1 MAVIEGYTFA
11 VDMQDRGVVASLRQM
26 RSAASAMKAEMRAG
40 FEAIRQG
47 EGSISAYNF
56 KIEQSE
62 RQIENYKNMQKEL
75 RDELEKLSKARE
87 KQIEETKKYADT
99 NSEEAQKVQRAFDET
114 EKKYASTVRQIE
126 NAQHQIN
133 KLTQGIEES
142 RKSILQFNTG
152 LARTRTEAQSVK
164 SVMDGYVRSVNSQGN
179 AFRTAKAQVESYKL
193 QHGALINQFRAEV
206 SETNRLQSK
215 VNGLRNSYSQ
225 QQAKVNQTVREH
237 GKASSEYRKEA
248 AALVGLSE
256 KITNANS
263 EYAKQITQALKVR
276 TSINEISRAERSV
289 TDGGISR
296 LSRAMNNLDT
306 NARRATSHTR
316 EWAQSLRG
324 GIMTAS
330 MALVPFGAA
339 VGKSVQ
345 MSANLQQSW
354 VTTGNLLKFG
364 AKSASEA
371 ASEVR
376 KVGTMQRDAA
386 KFSKEYG
393 YSQKD
398 IADQYTE
405 LVKRGYSAG
414 QSIGSMKS
422 MLEAARASGDDYG
435 DVVQNVS
442 NVLDAFN
449 LRQGK
454 TSEQVIQNSKRVTN
468 AMAYA
473 ADMTATDFKNMGEAM
488 HYVSA
493 SASQSGQSIETTTAA
508 LGELSNAG
516 LEGSIAGTGLRKVLN
531 SLLSPTA
538 GATEALKKYGMTMDD
553 FKTKK
558 GALKQLPDIMKVI
571 NKHTENLSKADR
583 GAFFKAVFG
592 TTGQN
597 AAMILSQSAN
607 AMDDLI
613 QKEEKAEKTNYVH
626 QLAQRNMQSTK
637 MQMQQLKMNIQDI
650 AINLG
655 NKLLPAVNDVAKAMS
670 NWVGSKDGQR
680 AIGDFSKSVSNF
692 ARVISHNSK
701 SIFSFTGGFVEG
713 FTEVFKISGIV
724 VHAIG
729 AVGEAIGLLTKNVEK
744 ALGIRQRNIN
754 FPKYLGEVTGG
765 VIGLVTAFKILK
777 GTVNGLS
784 ALKQDF
790 LSLFRINKE
799 NDKIKLENHELERN
813 VALWK
818 EHNLVSGGDSAIG
831 NSIEI
836 PSKEKG
842 ATSKIEKV
850 ERDVQIRPYLDETR
864 SSRISRW
871 FSNDLSDFGKK
882 GGEKAGAKASTGF
895 LSKFKSLPNL
905 IKKAGIFGSIID
917 FGMVA
922 LTALDLS
929 KNIYSGLT
937 NSKAKSRY
945 KDAGK
950 SMAEGIGWYLAG
962 PFGGQLASLGTDWAY
977 KTTDSFKKGWNGYTK
992 NYKPRGFVATVGW
1005 DFKDATRKY
1014 NNWIATIEKKHPV
1027 IAGYFRWERG
1037 TFNTAFATLK
1047 FFARNVHAGLKEMWD
1062 TIADLGTLNVKR
1074 WKSDMGRDARSMI
1087 KGVKDDWRGFFD
1099 WFGKNR
1105 QKETIHKPTRK
1116 QSVSSTTDTHKST
1129 SENKVKSL
1137 GNTRYSK
1144 SDVQNLKAMTAQI
1157 GSYEKAL
1164 KGLKGVIKTNDPT
1177 SELRHMNSELK
1188 GASSNWGKVA
1198 KPIKEIGDAFKYLSR
1213 FTNSMAK
1220 KDAFA
1225 AFNDDLPKLDGT
1237 VKKYGKSLI
1246 KNIDSL
1252 GKSLK
1257 NNSLEKPL
1265 KKISSEI
1272 KDSTKKW
1279 KEFASPVKSL
1289 SKSFKTLQNA
1299 TKTLVGK
1306 NGLEATKKGFTDLN
1320 NALKKQKIGAY
1331 IKKLA
1336 GDLKKSKVTTYL
1348 TRMDKSVKNSAKY
1361 WRSLAKPLKSLAG
1374 SFNTLQK
1381 SVRGLNGKKTG
1392 FTALNSDIRNL
1403 YRTIRKNPFGRL
1415 IAQQANIANKAM
1427 SGKKSGFVN
1436 EFNRQTRSM
1445 DRALRSFK
1453 REFDRD
1459 WRSTWSG
1466 LDRPVSRNLG
1476 SASRSVDRYLD
1487 DIQSTRSK
1495 FSSSFLKGWD
1505 SWIDDVVSN
1514 FRKGFDKLPGYAQS
1528 SMKDII
1534 SRLNKGISGI
1544 NSTISNFGGD
1554 KKLST
1559 ISYANGTNGGHP
1571 GGHMLVNDSVR
1582 PHWKELVLFPNGQA
1596 LLPQHRNT
1604 LIPNAPRGTQVL
1616 SGESTYKFMN
1626 SIGVHKYANGTLSE
1640 SEMDKLSEQ
1649 FEKHPEE
1656 AAKTLILKMTNWNS
1670 RVPLVADLGPAS
1682 AIAFA
1687 KAISNVLK
1695 DQMASEANP
1704 GGAGVARWRP
1714 YIIRA
1719 FHALGYDAA
1728 EWKVNKLLKQIETE
1742 SGGNPTIPQQVHDKN
1757 SGGNESLG
1765 LLQFALST
1773 WNADALPGHKN
1784 RASGYD
1790 QILAA
1795 INVLEHGG
1803 EGGWGNVGM
1812 GHGWATGGFATK
1824 HGLYEVA
1831 EEGLP
1836 EAIIPLDVNKR
1847 PRALSLIDHT
1857 LDKMEQDSGGTGG
1870 LRSRRVQSQSNDE
1883 TTAYLK
1889 QAVTFLAQIVGLNK
1903 QQIDAILANGS
1914 DNISARRKRAQ
1925 FYSSYGKDQKLND
1938 YMSY

>member
-40 FEAIRQG
+40 FETIRQG

-62 RQIENYKNMQKEL
+62 RQIENYKNIQKEL
-75 RDELEKLSKARE
+75 RGELEKLSKARE
-87 KQIEETKKYADT
+87 KQIEETKKYADA

-114 EKKYASTVRQIE
+114 EKKYASTVHQIE

-225 QQAKVNQTVREH
+225 QQAKVNQAVREH
-237 GKASSEYRKEA
+237 GKASSEYRQEA
-248 AALVGLSE
+248 AALAGLSE
-256 KITNANS
+256 KITKINS
-263 EYAKQITQALKVR
+263 EYAKQIAQALKVR

-296 LSRAMNNLDT
+296 LSRAMNNLDA
-306 NARRATSHTR
+306 NARRATTHTR

-324 GIMTAS
+324 GLMVAS
-330 MALVPFGAA
+330 MAFIPLGAA
-339 VGKSVQ
+339 IGGAVKQSV
-345 MSANLQQSW
+345 NLQNEWVKVRNYLYTGADSAKEARHEVSRLNKIQSD
-354 VTTGNLLKFG
+354 
-364 AKSASEA
+364 AKKYS
-371 ASEVR
+371 
-376 KVGTMQRDAA
+376 D
-386 KFSKEYG
+386 EYG
-393 YSQKD
+393 YSQKQ
-398 IADQYTE
+398 IAEQYGE
-405 LVKRGYSAG
+405 LVKRGYTANA
-414 QSIGSMKS
+414 SIGSMKS
-422 MLEAARASGDDYG
+422 MLQAARASGDDYA
-435 DVVQNVS
+435 DVVKNVS
-442 NVLDAFN
+442 GAVDAFG
-449 LRQGK
+449 LRSNNTAK
-454 TSEQVIQNSKRVTN
+454 MLENTSRVTN
-468 AMAYA
+468 AMAFS
-473 ADMTATDFKNMGEAM
+473 ADKTATDFEGMGNAM
-488 HYVSA
+488 SYVA
-493 SASQSGQSIETTTAA
+493 GTAHGAGFSIEQTAA
-508 LGELSNAG
+508 AIGTLSNANI
-516 LEGSIAGTGLRKVLN
+516 EGTRAGTGLRKVIN
-531 SLLSPTA
+531 SLLKPTR
-538 GATEALKKYGMTMDD
+538 GAQDALAKYNMSIDD
-553 FKTKK
+553 FKTKS
-558 GALKQLPDIMKVI
+558 GAMKSLPDIMKII
-571 NKHTENLSKADR
+571 NQHTKDLGKADK

-592 TTGQN
+592 ATGQESAMMLAQN
-597 AAMILSQSAN
+597 AKEL
-607 AMDDLI
+607 
-613 QKEEKAEKTNYVH
+613 QKLTDQEKDAEKNDYVGKLAKKQMASTQM
-626 QLAQRNMQSTK
+626 QLASLKQR
-637 MQMQQLKMNIQDI
+637 LINIGVVMV
-650 AINLG
+650 N
-655 NKLLPAVNDVAKAMS
+655 NLLPVINQIAKS
-670 NWVGSKDGQR
+670 FGNWIGSKDGQK
-680 AIGDFSKSVSNF
+680 AMKDFSDSVSGLGH
-692 ARVISHNSK
+692 VVGKNSK
-701 SIFSFTGGFVEG
+701 SIIRFLGGFVEG
-713 FTEVFKISGIV
+713 LTGVVKFGGAAVKIMSNIFN
-724 VHAIG
+724 AIG
-729 AVGEAIGLLTKNVEK
+729 RFTVLSKKGGNL
-744 ALGIRQRNIN
+744 
-754 FPKYLGEVTGG
+754 PKYLGEISGAI
-765 VIGLVTAFKILK
+765 IGMVTAFKLFK
-777 GTVNGLS
+777 SVTNGLS
-784 ALKQDF
+784 AVRQDIKSAF
-790 LSLFRINKE
+790 HLDGVTAEQSKIDVENKKLQE
-799 NDKIKLENHELERN
+799 NID
-813 VALWK
+813 LWK
-818 EHNLVSGGDSAIG
+818 RHNEVSGGDSSIGSNITTNTVEKTGKHSENSPKVSVSTVEEELPSRTKLRQAGEVRGSSVGKGIRSGLARALKGTANLAIMTLTSG
-831 NSIEI
+831 VFDLDMVVEI
-836 PSKEKG
+836 GKKLGQWMMKG
-842 ATSKIEKV
+842 FRGTWK
-850 ERDVQIRPYLDETR
+850 
-864 SSRISRW
+864 
-871 FSNDLSDFGKK
+871 FGKWLMKPFTKFK
-882 GGEKAGAKASTGF
+882 GTSQQGAKAGKSFIQGIKQSINNF
-895 LSKFKSLPNL
+895 KGKFSISGLFKS
-905 IKKAGIFGSIID
+905 
-917 FGMVA
+917 
-922 LTALDLS
+922 
-929 KNIYSGLT
+929 SG
-937 NSKAKSRY
+937 KHAAKSG

-950 SMAEGIGWYLAG
+950 SFVESASKSVEKSPKKITFTNLFKGSGKHAATSGAKAGTSFVESAGKAATKSSKLLTYGKTLGSKMGGAATIAFGAIDLLQALTTSNHKNRAKKVGESLGSTAGAAGGMAIGATLGSAVPGIGTVIGGTLGSIIGGVAG
-962 PFGGQLASLGTDWAY
+962 GHIGKSLGEAWTQIKKGASKAAKGIGKLFQAPFKWAY
-977 KTTDSFKKGWNGYTK
+977 GQGQKFGKWLSKQFNSKNRKSSKRSNFSTKDLKLIQQMTKAVNGYTRSLKNLQKIKMK
-992 NYKPRGFVATVGW
+992 NYF
-1005 DFKDATRKY
+1005 
-1014 NNWIATIEKKHPV
+1014 
-1027 IAGYFRWERG
+1027 
-1037 TFNTAFATLK
+1037 
-1047 FFARNVHAGLKEMWD
+1047 
-1062 TIADLGTLNVKR
+1062 
-1074 WKSDMGRDARSMI
+1074 
-1087 KGVKDDWRGFFD
+1087 
-1099 WFGKNR
+1099 
-1105 QKETIHKPTRK
+1105 
-1116 QSVSSTTDTHKST
+1116 
-1129 SENKVKSL
+1129 
-1137 GNTRYSK
+1137 
-1144 SDVQNLKAMTAQI
+1144 
-1157 GSYEKAL
+1157 
-1164 KGLKGVIKTNDPT
+1164 
-1177 SELRHMNSELK
+1177 
-1188 GASSNWGKVA
+1188 
-1198 KPIKEIGDAFKYLSR
+1198 
-1213 FTNSMAK
+1213 NSMAK
-1220 KDAFA
+1220 D
-1225 AFNDDLPKLDGT
+1225 
-1237 VKKYGKSLI
+1237 I
-1246 KNIDSL
+1246 R
-1252 GKSLK
+1252 
-1257 NNSLEKPL
+1257 
-1265 KKISSEI
+1265 
-1272 KDSTKKW
+1272 
-1279 KEFASPVKSL
+1279 
-1289 SKSFKTLQNA
+1289 
-1299 TKTLVGK
+1299 
-1306 NGLEATKKGFTDLN
+1306 
-1320 NALKKQKIGAY
+1320 
-1331 IKKLA
+1331 
-1336 GDLKKSKVTTYL
+1336 KSKINKEL
-1348 TRMDKSVKNSAKY
+1348 SSMDKSTRQAARNWKN
-1361 WRSLAKPLKSLAG
+1361 LAKPIRNVAS
-1374 SFNTLQK
+1374 SFRVLQK
-1381 SVRGLNGKKTG
+1381 SIRTLAGKRNGLT
-1392 FTALNSDIRNL
+1392 SVDRDIRNL

-1656 AAKTLILKMTNWNS
+1656 AAKTLILKMTNWDS

-1728 EWKVNKLLKQIETE
+1728 EWKVNKLLKQIDTE

-1831 EEGLP
+1831 EQGLP
-1836 EAIIPLDVNKR
+1836 EAIIPLDINKR
-1847 PRALSLIDHT
+1847 PHALSLIDHT
-1857 LDKMEQDSGGTGG
+1857 LDKMEQDGGGTGG

-1903 QQIDAILANGS
+1903 QQIAAILANGGNDDIRS
-1914 DNISARRKRAQ
+1914 RHARQR
-1925 FYSSYGKDQKLND
+1925 FYQQYGNDQRVSD

>member
-40 FEAIRQG
+40 FETIRQG

-75 RDELEKLSKARE
+75 RGELEKLSKARE
-87 KQIEETKKYADT
+87 KQIEETKKYADA

-225 QQAKVNQTVREH
+225 QQAKVNQAVREH
-237 GKASSEYRKEA
+237 GKASSEYRQEA
-248 AALVGLSE
+248 AALAGLSE
-256 KITNANS
+256 KITKINS

-296 LSRAMNNLDT
+296 LSRAMNNLDA

-316 EWAQSLRG
+316 EWAQSMRG
-324 GIMTAS
+324 GFAVAS
-330 MALVPFGAA
+330 MAMIPFGAA

-345 MSANLQQSW
+345 MSSELQAQW
-354 VTTGNLLKFG
+354 VTTKNLLVTG
-364 AKSASEA
+364 GE
-371 ASEVR
+371 
-376 KVGTMQRDAA
+376 KVSDVTKTVGQMQRDAS
-386 KFSKEYG
+386 KYSKEYG
-393 YSQKD
+393 FSQKE

-405 LVKRGYSAG
+405 LVKRGYTSEAAL
-414 QSIGSMKS
+414 GSMKS
-422 MLEAARASGDDYG
+422 MLEAARASGDDFN
-435 DVVQNVS
+435 DVVQS
-442 NVLDAFN
+442 SSQVLDAFG
-449 LRQGK
+449 LQGK
-454 TSEQVIQNSKRVTN
+454 TAAEQMRNTDRVVNS
-468 AMAYA
+468 MAYS
-473 ADMTATDFKNMGEAM
+473 ADMTATSFKDLGVAM
-488 HYVSA
+488 SYVSA
-493 SASQSGQSIETTTAA
+493 SASQAGFSVEETSAA
-508 LGELSNAG
+508 IGILSNSGVEA
-516 LEGSIAGTGLRKVLN
+516 SKAGTGLRKVIN
-531 SLLSPTA
+531 SILAPTDNAQAALQKVGLSI
-538 GATEALKKYGMTMDD
+538 DD
-553 FKTKK
+553 FKKKDGSLKSMADIFKLINDHTKDL
-558 GALKQLPDIMKVI
+558 G
-571 NKHTENLSKADR
+571 KADK
-583 GAFFKAVFG
+583 GAFFKALFG
-592 TTGQN
+592 TTGQQ
-597 AAMILSQSAN
+597 AGEILAQSMSEVAKGNKNLEQLTAN
-607 AMDDLI
+607 V
-613 QKEEKAEKTNYVH
+613 KKAEKGNGYVH
-626 QLAQRNMQSTK
+626 KLATKNMQST
-637 MQMQQLKMNIQDI
+637 QMEMKKLKMNIQDI

-670 NWVGSKDGQR
+670 DWVGSKDGQK
-680 AIGDFSKSVSNF
+680 AIGDFSNSVSS
-692 ARVISHNSK
+692 AGRAVGRHSK
-701 SIFSFTGGFVEG
+701 SILQFVGGFVEG
-713 FTEVFKISGIV
+713 LSGIV
-724 VHAIG
+724 KFGGAATKIILNLFSAIG
-729 AVGEAIGLLTKNVEK
+729 RFTGLSKSSGNL
-744 ALGIRQRNIN
+744 
-754 FPKYLGEVTGG
+754 PKYLGELSGALIGMVGAFKLFKSVTNGMSAVRQDIKSALHLDGVTAEQSKIDLENKKLQENIELWKRHNEISGG
-765 VIGLVTAFKILK
+765 NSDIGSNITASTVEKTSKNSEKVPKVTTSTIEEELPSRTKLRHAGEVRGSSVAKGVRGGLVRGLK
-777 GTVNGLS
+777 GTANLVIMTITSGVLDLDM
-784 ALKQDF
+784 A
-790 LSLFRINKE
+790 
-799 NDKIKLENHELERN
+799 
-813 VALWK
+813 VALGKKIGQLLLRGFKISWK
-818 EHNLVSGGDSAIG
+818 FGKWITKPFTKLIDSNAVRQIFGFPTKEVAQQGTKVGTNFTQGIKQSLKNAKSKFLISGLFKSSGKHAAQSGKDVGKSFVESASKAVEKSPKKITFTNLFKGSGKHA
-831 NSIEI
+831 
-836 PSKEKG
+836 
-842 ATSKIEKV
+842 ATS
-850 ERDVQIRPYLDETR
+850 
-864 SSRISRW
+864 
-871 FSNDLSDFGKK
+871 
-882 GGEKAGAKASTGF
+882 GAKAGTSFVESAGKTATKSSKILTYGKTLGSKMGGAATVAFGAIDLLQALTTSNHKNRAKKVGESLGST
-895 LSKFKSLPNL
+895 
-905 IKKAGIFGSIID
+905 AGAAGGMAIGATLGSAVPGIGTVIGGTLGSIIGGVAGGHIGKSLGKAWPQIKKGASQAAKGIGKLFQAPFKWAYGQGQK
-917 FGMVA
+917 FGKW
-922 LTALDLS
+922 LNKQFSS
-929 KNIYSGLT
+929 KNRKNLKRSNFSTKDLKLIQQMI
-937 NSKAKSRY
+937 KAV
-945 KDAGK
+945 
-950 SMAEGIGWYLAG
+950 
-962 PFGGQLASLGTDWAY
+962 
-977 KTTDSFKKGWNGYTK
+977 NGYTRSLKNLQKIKMK
-992 NYKPRGFVATVGW
+992 NYF
-1005 DFKDATRKY
+1005 
-1014 NNWIATIEKKHPV
+1014 
-1027 IAGYFRWERG
+1027 
-1037 TFNTAFATLK
+1037 
-1047 FFARNVHAGLKEMWD
+1047 
-1062 TIADLGTLNVKR
+1062 
-1074 WKSDMGRDARSMI
+1074 
-1087 KGVKDDWRGFFD
+1087 
-1099 WFGKNR
+1099 
-1105 QKETIHKPTRK
+1105 
-1116 QSVSSTTDTHKST
+1116 
-1129 SENKVKSL
+1129 
-1137 GNTRYSK
+1137 
-1144 SDVQNLKAMTAQI
+1144 
-1157 GSYEKAL
+1157 
-1164 KGLKGVIKTNDPT
+1164 
-1177 SELRHMNSELK
+1177 
-1188 GASSNWGKVA
+1188 
-1198 KPIKEIGDAFKYLSR
+1198 
-1213 FTNSMAK
+1213 NSMAK
-1220 KDAFA
+1220 D
-1225 AFNDDLPKLDGT
+1225 
-1237 VKKYGKSLI
+1237 I
-1246 KNIDSL
+1246 R
-1252 GKSLK
+1252 
-1257 NNSLEKPL
+1257 
-1265 KKISSEI
+1265 
-1272 KDSTKKW
+1272 
-1279 KEFASPVKSL
+1279 
-1289 SKSFKTLQNA
+1289 
-1299 TKTLVGK
+1299 
-1306 NGLEATKKGFTDLN
+1306 
-1320 NALKKQKIGAY
+1320 
-1331 IKKLA
+1331 
-1336 GDLKKSKVTTYL
+1336 KSKINKEL
-1348 TRMDKSVKNSAKY
+1348 SSMDKSTRQAARNWKN
-1361 WRSLAKPLKSLAG
+1361 LAKPIRNVAS
-1374 SFNTLQK
+1374 SFRVLQK
-1381 SVRGLNGKKTG
+1381 SIRTLAGKRNGLT
-1392 FTALNSDIRNL
+1392 SVDRDIRNL

-1514 FRKGFDKLPGYAQS
+1514 FRKGFNKLPGYAQS

-1742 SGGNPTIPQQVHDKN
+1742 SGGNPTVPQQVHDKN

-1831 EEGLP
+1831 EQGLP
-1836 EAIIPLDVNKR
+1836 EAIIPLDINKR

-1857 LDKMEQDSGGTGG
+1857 LDKMEQDGGGTGG
-1870 LRSRRVQSQSNDE
+1870 LRSRRAQSQSNDE

-1903 QQIDAILANGS
+1903 QQIDAILANGGNNDIRS
-1914 DNISARRKRAQ
+1914 RHARQR
-1925 FYSSYGKDQKLND
+1925 FYQQYGNDQRVSD